1 MQARAA
7 AILTQASPN
16 LHRTQAAVWLE
27 LVCVGAP
34 AAAAHSAEL
43 GMELALQWRA
53 RARPPPACAGVGG
66 AGEAEEGAEG
76 GVEEGVAGG
85 AAAGGAAA
93 GGVLGAVPLRLVLAV
108 ACTGAELSLLVS
120 RDGAREAE
128 QARRHTATPPHR
140 HLTPYR
146 HLTPH
151 RHLRRPPT
159 HLIAA
164 PRSTLHPR
172 LLTPECASPTVTPA
186 GTHLPL

>member
-7 AILTQASPN
+7 ATLHLTQASPN

-43 GMELALQWRA
+43 GMELALQWSA

-76 GVEEGVAGG
+76 GVEEGV
-85 AAAGGAAA
+85 AGGAAA

-128 QARRHTATPPHR
+128 QARRHTGTPAHR
-140 HLTPYR
+140 HTA
-146 HLTPH
+146 T
-151 RHLRRPPT
+151 LRRPPT
-159 HLIAA
+159 HVIAA
-164 PRSTLHPR
+164 PRSTLQAR
-172 LLTPECASPTVTPA
+172 LLTPEGASPTVTPA

>member
-7 AILTQASPN
+7 ATLHLTQASPN

-128 QARRHTATPPHR
+128 QARRHTGTPAHR
-140 HLTPYR
+140 HTA
-146 HLTPH
+146 T
-151 RHLRRPPT
+151 LRRPPT
-159 HLIAA
+159 HVIAA

-172 LLTPECASPTVTPA
+172 LLTPEGASPTVTPA
-186 GTHLPL
+186 GTHLLL